1 MIKLV
6 SVSKEF
12 GAGDARCRALSDVSL
27 DIPLGEATALTGPS
41 GSGKTTLLSL
51 LGCLSRPTSGRIFL
65 EAREI
70 SGLPEPHLS
79 RLRRE
84 RFGFLFQQS
93 CLIPGL
99 TARENVMLPAYPAG
113 EPRAVLAERAH
124 GLLAG
129 LGVGGRA
136 LARANLLS
144 GGEQQRV
151 ALARALINRPDILLA
166 DEPTAHLDEG
176 DTGRL
181 LELLSSLRARGLTL
195 VVATHD
201 PAVFASPLFSR
212 RAGLRDGKL
221 APVTDIPL
229 AP

>member
-1 MIKLV
+1 LISLL

-12 GAGDARCRALSDVSL
+12 GAGDARCRALADVSL
-27 DIPLGEATALTGPS
+27 DIALGEATALTGPS

-51 LGCLSRPTSGRIFL
+51 VGCLARSTSGRILL
-65 EAREI
+65 EGREI

-99 TARENVMLPAYPAG
+99 TALENVMLPAYPAG
-113 EPRAVLAERAH
+113 EPRGVLAERARS
-124 GLLAG
+124 LLAE
-129 LGVGGRA
+129 LGVGEKA
-136 LARANLLS
+136 PTRANRLS

-151 ALARALINRPDILLA
+151 ALARALVNRPDVLLA

-176 DTGRL
+176 DTDRL
-181 LELLSSLRARGLTL
+181 LELLSSLRGRGLTL

-201 PAVFASPLFSR
+201 PAVFASPIFSR
-212 RAGLRDGKL
+212 RVELRDGRVARVEGRL
-221 APVTDIPL
+221 AP
-229 AP
+229 